1 MKKIDLS
8 QIITIL
14 ANVGVLAGI
23 VFVALEIRQSNR
35 IAIGTTSYEL
45 NRNWMDLNEIYMTSP
60 DVVDLLI
67 ALSDENFVP
76 KDDRQREQAEAYARR
91 ILNHWVAIE
100 EAHDNGIA
108 SDAFYQMGVED
119 VIAKIRE
126 RPGVLLVFETVFT
139 QYDMSRYEM
148 LEPLFAAIQERQ
160 IRKEEPRKSN

>member
-45 NRNWMDLNEIYMTSP
+45 HRNWMDINNIYITSP
-60 DVVDLLI
+60 DVVELVI

-76 KDDRQREQAEAYARR
+76 KDEMQKEQAEAYARR
-91 ILNHWVAIE
+91 LLNHRFAIE
-100 EAHDNGIA
+100 AARALHNA

-126 RPGVLLVFETVFT
+126 RPGVVLVFETVFT

-148 LEPLFAAIQERQ
+148 LEPLLAAIQERQ